1 MKEVNSCSAVF
12 NKSLSMLIRLHSLN
26 ALVMVEVIA
35 IFVTSSE
42 YGMTVSLEH
51 DMLLLS
57 VASEHG
63 GALLP
68 FVNSTSS
75 ELM

>member
-1 MKEVNSCSAVF
+1 
-12 NKSLSMLIRLHSLN
+12 
-26 ALVMVEVIA
+26 MVEVIA
-35 IFVTSSE
+35 MFVTSSE
-42 YGMTVSLEH
+42 YGMTVPLEH

-68 FVNSTSS
+68 FVDSTSS